1 MMKIQSDLLQKK
13 ADAFYQKA
21 RDEYLKRLQAY
32 AGVSVSY
39 VKNEKQMA
47 KAAAKG
53 KKKYYVTCGEQ
64 SLTSPEFAEKIQDLS
79 VRGESSIDFYIGY
92 GGEDDMEPF
101 CLSSFTM
108 EPSLTATV
116 LLEQIYR
123 AYRIMNHQAYHK

>member
-1 MMKIQSDLLQKK
+1 MIDGMMKIQIYLLQKK

-21 RDEYLKRLQAY
+21 MDEYLKRL
-32 AGVSVSY
+32 
-39 VKNEKQMA
+39 
-47 KAAAKG
+47 
-53 KKKYYVTCGEQ
+53 
-64 SLTSPEFAEKIQDLS
+64 QDLS